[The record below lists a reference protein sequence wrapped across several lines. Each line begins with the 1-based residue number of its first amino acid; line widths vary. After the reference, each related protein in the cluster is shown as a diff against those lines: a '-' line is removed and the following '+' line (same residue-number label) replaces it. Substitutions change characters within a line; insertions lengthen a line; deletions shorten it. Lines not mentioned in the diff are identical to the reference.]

1 MSAPAFGVPSDKT
14 AEQARDALTVL
25 RALPRRAGA
34 REIRVTLKQG
44 KSVETAVPRE
54 AFELF
59 LEVLGQLASGNAVTI
74 VPVHAELTTQQ
85 AADLLNVSRP
95 HVVQLLE
102 DRELPFTKVGTH
114 RRVRAA
120 DVMAYKARRDASH
133 EAALD
138 ELAAEAQKHNL
149 GY

>member
-1 MSAPAFGVPSDKT
+1 MGAPPFGLPSNKT
-14 AEQARDALTVL
+14 SGQARDARAAL
-25 RALPRRAGA
+25 RAVPRRAGTH
-34 REIRVTLKQG
+34 ELRVSLKHG
-44 KSVETAVPRE
+44 KAIKTAVPRE

-59 LEVLGQLASGNAVTI
+59 LEILGHLACGNAVTI
-74 VPVHAELTTQQ
+74 VPVRAELTTQQ

-102 DRELPFTKVGTH
+102 DREIPFTKVGTH

-120 DVMAYKARRDASH
+120 DVMTYKARRDVSH
-133 EAALD
+133 EAVLD
-138 ELAAEAQKHNL
+138 DLAAEAQKHKL